1 MNNKAMYNL
10 TYGLFICT
18 ARDGDKDNG
27 CIVNTVSQVT
37 TSPNRI
43 VVAVNKD
50 NYTHDMIMKTKEFN
64 ISILTEKASF
74 DTFKHWGFQSGK
86 NVDKAIGIEY
96 CRSDNG
102 IIYIA
107 NQTNAYICAK
117 VLYLIELG
125 THTLFIADVTDCE
138 VLSEDPSVTYSY
150 YHSHIKPK
158 PQPAKKKGW
167 VCTICGYIY
176 EGEVLPDDFICP
188 WCKHPASDFKPL

>member
-107 NQTNAYICAK
+107 NQTNAYISAK
-117 VLYLIELG
+117 VLYPIELG

-158 PQPAKKKGW
+158 PQPVKKKGW